1 MSPPSTTVRIIK
13 NWDFPDLM
21 RQSPGGRG
29 VWDGVRFFEGE
40 GDADYVVVLNQPAAP
55 VTITAARNRVWAIIQ
70 EPPTRYHR
78 YLHAGQPA
86 FGRIYM
92 SDPERAGATPRHQG
106 SQPALAW
113 HVGLDFDALAAMSDV
128 PPKSRDVSWI
138 TSTLSFLP
146 GHKLRLRSI
155 EALQHAGIVDFYGR
169 GLKPI
174 DRKWDGL
181 APYRYSIAFEN
192 HIGPWYWSEK
202 LADCF
207 LAGAMPIYVG
217 CSNLEDYVPAGSFVR
232 LDPHAADVAG
242 DVRRIIESDLAE
254 KNRHLVLEARR
265 RVLYEHQL
273 FPFVAAKIR
282 ADREA
287 PEAKVPLEIKV
298 RGIANPAIYGMAVW
312 HWKVAPMLRAARSRF
327 AP

>member
-1 MSPPSTTVRIIK
+1 MIETTTVRIIK

-21 RQSPGGRG
+21 HQSPGGHG

-40 GDADYVVVLNQPAAP
+40 GDADYVVVLNQPAKP
-55 VTITAARNRVWAIIQ
+55 VAVTASRNRVWAIIQ
-70 EPPTRYHR
+70 EPPTLYHR
-78 YLHAGQPA
+78 YLHQGQQA
-86 FGRIYM
+86 FGRVYTT
-92 SDPERAGATPRHQG
+92 DAGRAGTSSRYIG

-113 HVGLDFDALAAMSDV
+113 HAGLDYDTLTAMQDL
-128 PPKSRDVSWI
+128 PLKTRGASWI

-155 EALQHAGIVDFYGR
+155 AALQQAGLVDFFGR

-174 DRKWDGL
+174 ERKWEAL

-207 LAGAMPIYVG
+207 LAGAMPIYAG
-217 CSNLEDYVPAGSFVR
+217 CSNLEDYFPAGSFVR
-232 LDPHAADVAG
+232 LDPTSADIAA
-242 DVRRIIESDLAE
+242 DVRRIVESDLAE
-254 KNRHLVLEARR
+254 RNRHLVLEARR
-265 RVLYEHQL
+265 RVLEQHQF
-273 FPFVAAKIR
+273 FPFVTAQIR
-282 ADREA
+282 ADRQA
-287 PEAKVPLEIKV
+287 PETPCRLEIKV
-298 RGIANPAIYGMAVW
+298 RGISNPIVYGMAVW
-312 HWKVAPMLRAARSRF
+312 HWKVAPLLRSARARV